1 MACKRGGEVGC
12 RECWVEWIVEKK
24 REAKRKME
32 GYEKGL
38 KRIRV
43 RFILDTLRRCP
54 ICVDCVY
61 RLHALQWRV
70 RRGGKL
76 GVENAGLSGLSR
88 RRGRQRGKWKG
99 MRRG

>member
-1 MACKRGGEVGC
+1 MACKKGGEVGC

-43 RFILDTLRRCP
+43 SFIPDTLRRCP
-54 ICVDCVY
+54 ICVDCVC
-61 RLHALQWRV
+61 RLRELRWHVKREEKWGVGSVGLNGLWR
-70 RRGGKL
+70 RK
-76 GVENAGLSGLSR
+76 E
-88 RRGRQRGKWKG
+88 RQRGRWKG